1 MGVVDTLRIIYEVD
15 VRDRGTKTLATSQAR
30 AQRGVSQVSRALRAQ
45 DAALKRSTSTA
56 ARHSTV
62 VTRQARSSRAA
73 ATHVA
78 RLTRAQRAA
87 ASVMNRAATATQR
100 VARANN
106 QLAVSARR
114 AETAAARQRRTAAK
128 GPGIGAR
135 TAGRARGATA
145 GVLGGFGAVAAV
157 RFVAQETAEA
167 ARLQKVIAQ
176 GIKSTGGAANVTA
189 AHIERMTGAMSRQA
203 GIDDELI
210 GKGASVILTFTKIR
224 NEAGKG
230 NQVFD
235 RANQAALD
243 LSVRL
248 GKDLTSTSL
257 QVGKALQ
264 DPIKGVTA
272 LGRAGI
278 QFTKQQKAQIETMV
292 ESGNTLGAQK
302 LILREL
308 ETQVGGSA
316 KANALPMDRLKI
328 SVANLAEAIGT
339 ELEPSVNK
347 AAGKTADFID
357 QILTGTGAGGR
368 FRAGVVQTARDLKP
382 LAQGLAGVGKFLA
395 QHPRLIMGIVGAYGT
410 LRAVRFGAGVVR
422 QINDIRDAAESS
434 KTASRI
440 AKGARGTGRL
450 VKRALGG
457 VKAIIEN
464 VMRGAGRGG
473 GAVAASN
480 IASTAGANI
489 GPALDRNQ
497 KKFRGGRWTSLGK
510 LAGRAFG
517 VAAAAMIAIEVAKAV
532 PALAQYSGKKG
543 WGELWR
549 DLKGNLSQPNPLRP
563 KRRGGIVRR
572 YQAGGLVPIAAA
584 GGEMLVDGA
593 RATMIGGQPDRDG
606 TLMFARPGSAVLTG
620 DGQARM
626 AMGAS
631 LTQAVRDQAPHFRQ
645 GGRVDAFGIRR
656 GAQAARFNRP
666 DLLWGVYG
674 QESDYGR
681 NLGPSS
687 AGARGPF
694 QFMPATARA
703 YGIDPM
709 NFTQAAAAAAKY
721 LRTYQRRGI
730 AGMLAAYNA
739 GPAARPPYPAET
751 RSYIPGVISKA
762 RTYPLGRGKSR
773 TGSGDSPG
781 DRTATV
787 PIIRG
792 ASRRRAGLLADAFS
806 QGQQA
811 GQAGVTRSIIRREGN
826 PILAAIREATSS
838 ASVTAEARQG
848 TAATASARERRPRTP
863 SGGGTRG
870 SLQAAMRLSRSS
882 GLTITSTTGGR
893 HAPNSWHYK
902 GRAFDAAGTP
912 AQMRAYAIATAK
924 RWSRSI
930 LELFHDPL
938 GWYVKNGRR
947 VSGSIGGHGRHVH
960 TAMRRGGIIGRYR
973 PGGFVAGSAYAAGNA
988 GGAVGRPLAGG
999 LRNAMTFAGGSLEAL
1014 DNLIGKSLQ
1023 QRLVALREQ
1032 VQARVRKGG
1041 PAKVVQRLQG
1051 VLDMI
1056 DFELGRRVGRIQD
1069 IVEQRNR
1076 SVDRGRAAGER
1087 AMRAR
1092 GVDPGSAEGLQQ
1104 LGVMQAAETNVR
1116 VQNVASLTSALQ
1128 RATAA
1133 KNRDAVREITGQLE
1147 DAHDALQESTVVQIE
1162 LARQAA
1168 EALHQAALEAD
1179 EAVRQAVTDDAQRIV
1194 DTYTSGSSRADE
1206 GLRRLELNQRLI
1218 GTSGSAGGAQ
1228 GRADY
1233 IRQQIIPAIQAEIA
1247 ALDLQRQV
1255 ALGQS
1260 NADLFRQL
1268 TDQILGREN
1277 DILQRQLDAQEQIAE
1292 NTEALKEFGGSNAF
1306 SYRDQLFTDLDVIRS
1321 RLGA

>member
-1 MGVVDTLRIIYEVD
+1 MGVVDTLRIVYEVD
-15 VRDRGTKTLATSQAR
+15 VRDRGTKMLATSQAR
-30 AQRGVSQVSRALRAQ
+30 AQRGVAQVSRALSAQ
-45 DAALKRSTSTA
+45 DAALRRSTSTA

-87 ASVMNRAATATQR
+87 ASEMNRAASATQR
-100 VARANN
+100 VVGANN

-135 TAGRARGATA
+135 TASRARGATA

-167 ARLQKVIAQ
+167 ARQQKVIAQ

-203 GIDDELI
+203 GIDDEVI

-224 NEAGKG
+224 NEVGKG

-243 LSVRL
+243 LSVRF

-257 QVGKALQ
+257 QVGKALN
-264 DPIKGVTA
+264 DPVKGITA
-272 LGRAGI
+272 LSRAGI
-278 QFTKQQKAQIETMV
+278 QFTKQQKAQIATMV
-292 ESGNTLGAQK
+292 ESGDTLGAQK

-316 KANALPMDRLKI
+316 KANALPMDRLKV

-382 LAQGLAGVGKFLA
+382 LGQGLASVGKFLA

-422 QINDIRDAAESS
+422 QISAITTAAA
-434 KTASRI
+434 KSRI
-440 AKGARGTGRL
+440 ATHLASGASGAGTKIR
-450 VKRALGG
+450 RALSG
-457 VKAIIEN
+457 VKGIIEN
-464 VMRGAGRGG
+464 VMRSAGRGG

-489 GPALDRNQ
+489 GPALDRRQ
-497 KKFRGGRWTSLGK
+497 KMFSGGRWTKLGRIAGK
-510 LAGRAFG
+510 AMGVGVVAGLAL
-517 VAAAAMIAIEVAKAV
+517 MV
-532 PALAQYSGKKG
+532 PAITEKLYDLLNVKKG
-543 WGELWR
+543 TPTGAGQAIWNAIRG
-549 DLKGNLSQPNPLRP
+549 
-563 KRRGGIVRR
+563 KRRGGIVERVRR

-584 GGEMLVDGA
+584 GGEMLVDGG
-593 RATMIGGQPDRDG
+593 RATMIGGATDRDG
-606 TLMFARPGSAVLTG
+606 TLMLARPGSAVLTG

-674 QESDYGR
+674 QESNYGR

-694 QFMPATARA
+694 QFMPATARQ

-709 NFTQAAAAAAKY
+709 NFAQAARAAAQY

-773 TGSGDSPG
+773 TASGDGPG
-781 DRTATV
+781 DRTARA
-787 PIIRG
+787 PIMLGR
-792 ASRRRAGLLADAFS
+792 SRRRAGLIADAAE
-806 QGQQA
+806 QGRAA
-811 GQAGVTRSIIRREGN
+811 GQAGITRSIIRREGN

-848 TAATASARERRPRTP
+848 TGASARERERRPRTP
-863 SGGGTRG
+863 PGGGGTRG

-912 AQMRAYAIATAK
+912 GQMRAYAIATAK
-924 RWSRSI
+924 RWRSSI

-973 PGGFVAGSAYAAGNA
+973 PGGFVAGQGSVAGSGA
-988 GGAVGRPLAGG
+988 GRGLTGALGT
-999 LRNAMTFAGGSLEAL
+999 AMTFAGGSLEAL

-1069 IVEQRNR
+1069 IVEQRSR
-1076 SVDRGRAAGER
+1076 QLDRRRADFDRGQ
-1087 AMRAR
+1087 RAR
-1092 GVDPGSAEGLQQ
+1092 GVDPGSVQGVTETAAFQQ
-1104 LGVMQAAETNVR
+1104 VETAVR
-1116 VQNVASLTSALQ
+1116 KQNVASLESALR
-1128 RATAA
+1128 RAAQS
-1133 KNRDAVREITGQLE
+1133 KNRDAIREITAQLE
-1147 DAHDALQESTVVQIE
+1147 DAQDALGESIVAQIE

-1168 EALHQAALEAD
+1168 EALRQAALEAD
-1179 EAVRQAVTDDAQRIV
+1179 EALRQAVADDAQRIV
-1194 DTYTSGSSRADE
+1194 DTYTSQSTMADL
-1206 GLRRLELNQRLI
+1206 GLQRLELEQRLI

-1247 ALDLQRQV
+1247 ALQLQQQV
-1255 ALGQS
+1255 AQGQS
-1260 NADLFRQL
+1260 NADLVRQL
-1268 TDQILGREN
+1268 NEQIFGRQN
-1277 DILQRQLDAQEQIAE
+1277 DILQRQLDAQEQTAE